1 MSLSPGHSRQLVDK
15 REYKD
20 DSLIMEDKENDL
32 IRSGLTFKRSIDDDQ
47 VWFTL
52 STRLIV
58 VLASKA
64 ESRQTSKDLITLFSQ
79 ILRKQPN
86 LKRSSR
92 SSRAGPTLF
101 SSVLRRL
108 TEQEGSRKNGGI
120 DVAAVI

>member
-1 MSLSPGHSRQLVDK
+1 MPGLVTNFLVD
-15 REYKD
+15 
-20 DSLIMEDKENDL
+20 LIDVILANEDVY
-32 IRSGLTFKRSIDDDQ
+32 Q
-47 VWFTL
+47 
-52 STRLIV
+52 RLIV
-58 VLASKA
+58 VLASKDG
-64 ESRQTSKDLITLFSQ
+64 SRQTSKDLITLFSQ